1 MWRLEWTAP
10 RNLPSVKD
18 VRMIHE
24 TASCAGSVS
33 LFLFWIYVDFQGIYH
48 VSMYLA
54 QAESI
59 WADTITDVL
68 SLYEDM
74 SSRSLLARYDQNKF
88 PLQHT

>member
-1 MWRLEWTAP
+1 
-10 RNLPSVKD
+10 
-18 VRMIHE
+18 
-24 TASCAGSVS
+24 
-33 LFLFWIYVDFQGIYH
+33 
-48 VSMYLA
+48 MYLA